1 MIASGQCIAHI
12 NLASGYRGGERQTEL
27 LMRYL
32 ADAGWRQ
39 ILVARAGDD
48 LAGRSADIPGLD
60 INEVSGGI
68 VSAARAFDD
77 ATLIHVHQG
86 KALKAAWLQSFF
98 GRRPYIITRRVQK
111 GPRNNLLNR
120 SAYRRAARVIAVSAA
135 IKKRLFELDAGLD
148 IQVIPDCSSALRSSQ
163 QRSDAIRKQLG
174 IAAGQFVVGHVGAL
188 VDSHKGQLQIIEMA
202 RKSRSSGLTFLLIGG
217 GADEAMLKQAAQG
230 LDNVLFTGHVDNVG
244 DYLNLMNLFLYPSRH
259 EGLGSVLLD
268 ALEFGVPVVATRVG
282 GIPEIIRDGV
292 NGYLY
297 EPNDTRS
304 MLNTILR
311 LRDDVKTRAAIGV
324 VNKRA
329 AEAYTPARMG
339 KRYELIYQ
347 SVLGSRA

>member
-1 MIASGQCIAHI
+1 
-12 NLASGYRGGERQTEL
+12 
-27 LMRYL
+27 MRYL

-39 ILVARAGDD
+39 ILVARAGEN
-48 LAGRSADIPGLD
+48 LAVRSADIPGLD
-60 INEVSGGI
+60 INEVAGG
-68 VSAARAFDD
+68 VLSAARAFDD

-98 GRRPYIITRRVQK
+98 GKRPYIITRRVQN
-111 GPRNNLLNR
+111 GPRNNLINR

-135 IKKRLFELDAGLD
+135 IKKRLLTLDAALD
-148 IQVIPDCSSALRSSQ
+148 IQVIPDCSSALRSSE
-163 QRSDAIRKQLG
+163 QRSQAIREQLG
-174 IAAGQFVVGHVGAL
+174 ITSGQFVVGHVGAL
-188 VDSHKGQLQIIEMA
+188 VDSHKGQLQIVEMA
-202 RKSRSSGLTFLLIGG
+202 RKSHGSGLKFVLIGG
-217 GADEAMLKQAAQG
+217 GADEAMLKQAAEG
-230 LDNVLFTGHVDNVG
+230 LDNVYFTGHVDNVG

-268 ALEFGVPVVATRVG
+268 ALAFGLPIVATRVG
-282 GIPEIIRDGV
+282 GIPEIIQDGV

-304 MLNTILR
+304 MLSTILR
-311 LRDDVKTRAAIGV
+311 LRDDAKTAAAMGLL
-324 VNKRA
+324 NKRA

>member
-1 MIASGQCIAHI
+1 MIAAGQCIAHI

-39 ILVARAGDD
+39 ILVARAGDS
-48 LAGRSADIPGLD
+48 LATRSADIPGLD

-68 VSAARAFDD
+68 LSAARAFDE

-98 GRRPYIITRRVQK
+98 AKHPYIITRRVQN
-111 GPRNNLLNR
+111 GPRNNLINR

-135 IKKRLFELDAGLD
+135 IKNRLLTLEAELDV
-148 IQVIPDCSSALRSSQ
+148 QVIPDCSSALRSSQ
-163 QRSDAIRKQLG
+163 HRSNAIREQFG
-174 IAAGQFVVGHVGAL
+174 IAPGQFVVGHVGAL

-202 RKSRSSGLTFLLIGG
+202 RKSSGSGLVFILVGG
-217 GADEAMLKQAAQG
+217 GADEAMLKHAAEG
-230 LDNVLFTGHVDNVG
+230 LGNVHFTGHVDNVG

-268 ALEFGVPVVATRVG
+268 AFEFGLPVVATRVG
-282 GIPEIIRDGV
+282 GIPEIVRDGV

-304 MLNTILR
+304 MLSTVLR
-311 LRDDVKTRAAIGV
+311 LRDDAKPAAAMGL

-347 SVLGSRA
+347 SVLGPRG